1 MASFRS
7 DEVSAPPACLL
18 DPLQVLT
25 ERGHKSAY
33 SKGPASDLAGA
44 PATLERLEALGP
56 DSAGSLRVE
65 VELLAPRSPMGKET
79 MLTFSNTLP
88 STSGSMGGLAGAD
101 DPGRVVQPVQ
111 RRLRVVQVPQEL
123 PQQLSECKPTET
135 PELSN
140 SSRELPKFNSMEM
153 YKGGWIPTFQ
163 ATGQRGGE
171 PPPSRAVVTP
181 RPPQMPEAERPPVS
195 PKSAVTRAKWLEI
208 RAKMQGSAQ
217 PHLQG
222 GARSTASSA
231 SGENL
236 ESTTTGSTTSSIYHQ
251 PAEFQKGSGLITM
264 DSHYAPLPPQSAHI
278 PVITGRPHPGESVR
292 TWRRGE
298 PRDTHHLKGQ
308 NLGSVPIPGSSF

>member
-7 DEVSAPPACLL
+7 SDEVGVAPACLL

-25 ERGHKSAY
+25 ERGHESAY

-88 STSGSMGGLAGAD
+88 STSGTTGGLAGAD

-111 RRLRVVQVPQEL
+111 RRLRVVQVPQEP
-123 PQQLSECKPTET
+123 PQQLLSECQPAET
-135 PELSN
+135 PELSS
-140 SSRELPKFNSMEM
+140 SSRELPKFNAMET
-153 YKGGWIPTFQ
+153 YKGGWIPTLQ
-163 ATGQRGGE
+163 ATGQRGGD
-171 PPPSRAVVTP
+171 PPRAVVTP
-181 RPPQMPEAERPPVS
+181 RPPQMAEAERPPVS

-231 SGENL
+231 SGDNL
-236 ESTTTGSTTSSIYHQ
+236 ESSTTGSTTSSIYRQ
-251 PAEFQKGSGLITM
+251 PAEPQKGSGLVTVGG
-264 DSHYAPLPPQSAHI
+264 HYAPLPPQSAHI
-278 PVITGRPHPGESVR
+278 PVITGKPHPGDSVR

-298 PRDTHHLKGQ
+298 PRDTRHLKGQ
-308 NLGSVPIPGSSF
+308 NLGGVPIPGSSF